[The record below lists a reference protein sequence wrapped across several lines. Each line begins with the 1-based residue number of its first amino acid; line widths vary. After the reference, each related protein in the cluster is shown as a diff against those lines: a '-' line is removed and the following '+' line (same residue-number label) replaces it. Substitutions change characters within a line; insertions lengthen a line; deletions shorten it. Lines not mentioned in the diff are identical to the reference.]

1 MTNSVREK
9 ARMDAL
15 VALANTLPDELL
27 IKSYKTQKAFPVTRA
42 RAAELLIDNTHRK
55 LEPTEEAAWFEDL
68 EKRSKEVKEK
78 DLELRTQKMSVN
90 QTLALPAELVEAL
103 AAQPKMVAALLEQ
116 LANQD
121 SKKKNNKEE
130 K

>member
-1 MTNSVREK
+1 MSQSLKEK
-9 ARMDAL
+9 ARMESL
-15 VALANTLPDELL
+15 VTLANTLPEELL
-27 IKSYKTQKAFPVTRA
+27 VKSYKTQVAFPVTRA
-42 RAAELLIDNTHRK
+42 RAAELITENTHRR
-55 LEPTEEAAWFEDL
+55 LEPTEEAAWYADL

-116 LANQD
+116 LASQD